1 MKALYALGAVALL
14 AACDPLPPVQSQRTP
29 PPRPV
34 APEVT
39 APAVTPLPPVAAPS
53 QPVPPRAPVPDLPPV
68 ASVPGDTCGSAGLQG
83 FVGSV
88 APQPFPAPGPV
99 RVYAEGDPVTMDH
112 NPQRLNVVLDAE
124 NRQRVVSLSC
134 G

>member
-14 AACDPLPPVQSQRTP
+14 AACDPLPPMQSQMP

-34 APEVT
+34 PPVVS
-39 APAVTPLPPVAAPS
+39 APAEVPPAAP
-53 QPVPPRAPVPDLPPV
+53 QPGLPVPPRAPAPELPPTP
-68 ASVPGDTCGSAGLQG
+68 SVPGDTCGAAGLQG

-99 RVYAEGDPVTMDH
+99 RVYAQGDPVTMDH
-112 NPQRLNVVLDAE
+112 NPQRLNVVVDRE
-124 NRQRVVSLSC
+124 TRQRVVSLSC